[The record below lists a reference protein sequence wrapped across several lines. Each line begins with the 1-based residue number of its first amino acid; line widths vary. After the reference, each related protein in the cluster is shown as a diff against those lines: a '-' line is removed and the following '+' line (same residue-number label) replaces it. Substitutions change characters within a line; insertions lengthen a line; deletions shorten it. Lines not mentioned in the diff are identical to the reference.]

1 MKRLNI
7 SDKAVKYILFQR
19 TGYITY
25 RNTFIVR
32 VLRKLI
38 PFLNY
43 NRTIWL
49 ESKMRRSAIKQLY
62 TDDIEKEY
70 SSIREFLPENCSKIL
85 DVGCGVAGI
94 DVFLNEHYLNN
105 KVDFYL
111 LDKTHIEEKVF
122 YMFEGKG
129 AFYNSLDVAREML
142 MDNEIRKDKIHL
154 IEANDDNDIKIT
166 NEKMDLVI
174 SLISWGFHYPVET
187 YLDKVSNLLSE
198 EGIIIMDIRKNTNG
212 IDVIKQKFSKFDII
226 FETPKYQKVSLCSSK
241 LRMNSIS

>member
-1 MKRLNI
+1 M
-7 SDKAVKYILFQR
+7 F
-19 TGYITY
+19 
-25 RNTFIVR
+25 
-32 VLRKLI
+32 
-38 PFLNY
+38 
-43 NRTIWL
+43 
-49 ESKMRRSAIKQLY
+49 
-62 TDDIEKEY
+62 
-70 SSIREFLPENCSKIL
+70 
-85 DVGCGVAGI
+85 
-94 DVFLNEHYLNN
+94 FLNEHYLNN

-111 LDKTHIEEKVF
+111 LDGTRIEEKVF

-129 AFYNSLDVAREML
+129 AFYNSLDVAREVL
-142 MDNEIRKDKIHL
+142 MDNKIRKDKIHL

-174 SLISWGFHYPVET
+174 SLISWRFHYPVET

-226 FETPKYQKVSLCSSK
+226 FETPKYQKVSFCSSK

>member
-1 MKRLNI
+1 M
-7 SDKAVKYILFQR
+7 F
-19 TGYITY
+19 
-25 RNTFIVR
+25 
-32 VLRKLI
+32 
-38 PFLNY
+38 
-43 NRTIWL
+43 
-49 ESKMRRSAIKQLY
+49 
-62 TDDIEKEY
+62 
-70 SSIREFLPENCSKIL
+70 
-85 DVGCGVAGI
+85 
-94 DVFLNEHYLNN
+94 FLNEHYFNN

-111 LDKTHIEEKVF
+111 LDGTRIEEKVF

-129 AFYNSLDVAREML
+129 AFYNSLDVAREVL
-142 MDNEIRKDKIHL
+142 MDNKIRKDKIHL

-198 EGIIIMDIRKNTNG
+198 EGTIIMDIRKNTNG

-226 FETPKYQKVSLCSSK
+226 FETPKYQRVSLCSSE